1 MHTAQ
6 RVEILLTQH
15 LDKNVR
21 TFIHL
26 LKQLVKAVIP
36 YIIHNVIDYSNPCCY
51 NLVSDII
58 GMIRLVALSF
68 TSRKFELVGQIS
80 INKGKE
86 KYLDIILI
94 FRFHPKT
101 ENHKNEIVSNTREG
115 RAGTKMQKYYS
126 RRKNLA

>member
-21 TFIHL
+21 PFIHL

-51 NLVSDII
+51 ILVSDII

-68 TSRKFELVGQIS
+68 TS
-80 INKGKE
+80 
-86 KYLDIILI
+86 
-94 FRFHPKT
+94 
-101 ENHKNEIVSNTREG
+101 
-115 RAGTKMQKYYS
+115 
-126 RRKNLA
+126 